1 MHTFEQF
8 NLPKAL
14 DKALVEL
21 NITTPTPI
29 QQKSFSVILSGRDM
43 MGIAQTGTGKTL
55 AYLLPILKQWKFA
68 QTDSPRVVILVPTR
82 ELVVQVVEVIE
93 SLTQYMSIRTL
104 GVYGGTNINTQR
116 KAVYD
121 GVDVLVGTPGRT
133 MDLALDGVIRFD
145 NLQKL
150 VIDEFDEILN
160 LGFRTQLTSILTMMK
175 GKKQNILF
183 SATMTEEVDE
193 ILDEYFD
200 FPEEVSLAASG
211 TPLDKIDQQLY
222 RVPNFYTKMNVL
234 MHLLNDKETFNRVL
248 IFINSKRLAD
258 VVMEKLNEAFPEEFT
273 VIHSNKSQNFR
284 LRSMAE
290 FQANELRGLLTTDIM
305 ARGLDISDITHVI
318 NLQFTDTPE
327 QYIHRIGRTGRADKT
342 GIAIS
347 LVDPKE
353 EEMLLAA
360 EMLMERELNEQVI
373 PEGVEISEKLM
384 EFEKS
389 KLKAKQLVKA
399 KKPIEKGAAFHQKSV
414 KNQKVNLGG
423 PGKRTPRKTKPRN
436 RAVEA
441 KRAAKRKKNKED

>member
-14 DKALVEL
+14 QKALDEL
-21 NITTPTPI
+21 QITTPTPI
-29 QQKSFSVILSGRDM
+29 QSKSFPVILSGRDV
-43 MGIAQTGTGKTL
+43 MGIAQTGTGKTY

-68 QTDSPRVVILVPTR
+68 QVDTPRVVIIVPTR
-82 ELVVQVVEVIE
+82 ELVVQVVDEVNK
-93 SLTQYMSIRTL
+93 LTQYMSIRSL

-121 GVDVLVGTPGRT
+121 GVDILVGTPGRM
-133 MDLALDGVIRFD
+133 MDLALDGVLRFD

-160 LGFRTQLTSILTMMK
+160 LGFRTQLTSILAMMRSK
-175 GKKQNILF
+175 RQNILF

-193 ILDEYFD
+193 VLEDFFD

-211 TPLDKIDQQLY
+211 TPLEKIDQQVYL
-222 RVPNFYTKMNVL
+222 VPNFYTKMNLL
-234 MHLLNDKETFNRVL
+234 MDLLQNKEEFNRVL

-258 VVMEKLNEAFPEEFT
+258 IVMEQLEEAFPEEFT

-290 FQANELRGLLTTDIM
+290 FQANVLRGLLTTDIM
-305 ARGLDISDITHVI
+305 ARGLDISDISHVI
-318 NLQFTDTPE
+318 NLQFTDSPE

-347 LVDPKE
+347 FVDPKE
-353 EEMLLAA
+353 EEMLLEA
-360 EMLMERELNEQVI
+360 EELMEKELRPMEI
-373 PEGVEISEKLM
+373 PATVEISDKLM

-389 KLKAKQLVKA
+389 KLKAKQLVKV
-399 KKPIEKGAAFHQKSV
+399 KKPLEKGAAFHAKKE
-414 KNQKVNLGG
+414 KNTKVNLGG
-423 PGKRTPRKTKPRN
+423 PGKRKPRKTKPRN

-441 KRAAKRKKNKED
+441 KRAAKKKKD

>member
-1 MHTFEQF
+1 METFEQF

-14 DKALVEL
+14 DKALNEL

-29 QQKSFSVILSGRDM
+29 QVKSLPVILSGRDM
-43 MGIAQTGTGKTL
+43 MGIAQTGTGKTF

-68 QTDSPRVVILVPTR
+68 NFESPRVVIIVPTR
-82 ELVVQVVEVIE
+82 ELVVQVVDVIE
-93 SLTQYMSIRTL
+93 KITQYMSIRTL

-116 KAVYD
+116 KAVYE
-121 GVDVLVGTPGRT
+121 GVDILVGTPGRM
-133 MDLALDGVIRFD
+133 MDLALDGVLRFD

-175 GKKQNILF
+175 NKRQNILF

-193 ILDEYFD
+193 VLDEYFD
-200 FPEEVSLAASG
+200 FPEEVSLAPSG
-211 TPLDKIDQQLY
+211 TPLEKINQLVY
-222 RVPNFYTKMNVL
+222 HVPNFNTKMNL
-234 MHLLNDKETFNRVL
+234 LLHLLEDKETYNRVL

-258 VVMEKLNEAFPEEFT
+258 VVMEKLDNAFPEEFT

-318 NLQFTDTPE
+318 NLQFTDSPE
-327 QYIHRIGRTGRADKT
+327 QYIHRIGRTGRADKE
-342 GIAIS
+342 GIALS

-353 EEMLLAA
+353 EEMLIAA
-360 EMLMERELNEQVI
+360 EALMEKELIVTEI
-373 PEGVEISEKLM
+373 PEVVEISTSLM

-389 KLKAKQLVKA
+389 KLKAKQLVKI
-399 KKPIEKGAAFHQKSV
+399 KKAEVKGEAFHKKKE
-414 KNQKVNLGG
+414 KNTKVNLGG
-423 PGKRTPRKTKPRN
+423 PGKRNPRKTKPRN

-441 KRAAKRKKNKED
+441 KRAAKRKNK

>member
-14 DKALVEL
+14 QKALDL
-21 NITTPTPI
+21 LQITTPTPI
-29 QQKSFSVILSGRDM
+29 QQKSFPVILSGRDM
-43 MGIAQTGTGKTL
+43 MGIAQTGTGKTY

-68 QTDSPRVVILVPTR
+68 HIDTPRVVIIVPTR
-82 ELVVQVVEVIE
+82 ELVVQVVEEVNK
-93 SLTQYMSIRTL
+93 LTQFMSIRTL
-104 GVYGGTNINTQR
+104 GIYGGTNINTQR

-121 GVDVLVGTPGRT
+121 GVDIVVGTPGRM
-133 MDLALDGVIRFD
+133 MDLALDGVLRFD

-160 LGFRTQLTSILTMMK
+160 LGFRTQLTSILSMMRNK
-175 GKKQNILF
+175 RQNILF

-193 ILDEYFD
+193 VLDDYFD

-211 TPLDKIDQQLY
+211 TPLEKIDQQLY
-222 RVPNFYTKMNVL
+222 RVPNFYTKMNLL
-234 MHLLNDKETFNRVL
+234 MHLLKDKETFNRVL

-258 VVMEKLNEAFPEEFT
+258 VVMEMLEEAYPEEFT

-305 ARGLDISDITHVI
+305 SRGLDISDISHVI
-318 NLQFTDTPE
+318 NLQFTDSPE
-327 QYIHRIGRTGRADKT
+327 QYIHRIGRTGRADKE
-342 GIAIS
+342 GVAIS
-347 LVDPKE
+347 FVDPKE
-353 EEMLLAA
+353 EDMLLEA
-360 EMLMERELNEQVI
+360 EALMEKELRIIEI
-373 PEGVEISEKLM
+373 PEDVEISEKLM

-389 KLKAKQLVKA
+389 KLKSKQLVKA
-399 KKPIEKGAAFHQKSV
+399 KKPIEKGAAFHDKKD

-423 PGKRTPRKTKPRN
+423 PGKRKPRKTKPRN

-441 KRAAKRKKNKED
+441 KRANKRKSNND

>member
-14 DKALVEL
+14 QKALDL
-21 NITTPTPI
+21 LQITTPTPI
-29 QQKSFSVILSGRDM
+29 QKKSFPMILSGRDM
-43 MGIAQTGTGKTL
+43 MGIAQTGTGKTY

-68 QTDSPRVVILVPTR
+68 HIDTPRVIIIVPTR
-82 ELVVQVVEVIE
+82 ELVVQVVEEVNK
-93 SLTQYMSIRTL
+93 LTQFMSIRTL
-104 GVYGGTNINTQR
+104 GIYGGTNINTQR

-121 GVDVLVGTPGRT
+121 GVDIVVGTPGRM
-133 MDLALDGVIRFD
+133 MDLALDGVLRFD

-160 LGFRTQLTSILTMMK
+160 LGFRTQLTSILSMMK
-175 GKKQNILF
+175 NKRQNILF

-193 ILDEYFD
+193 VLDDYFD

-211 TPLDKIDQQLY
+211 TPLEKIDQQLY
-222 RVPNFYTKMNVL
+222 KVPNFYTKMNLL
-234 MHLLNDKETFNRVL
+234 MHLLKDKETFNRVL

-258 VVMEKLNEAFPEEFT
+258 VVMDMLEEAYPEEFT

-305 ARGLDISDITHVI
+305 SRGLDISDISHVI
-318 NLQFTDTPE
+318 NLQFTDSPE
-327 QYIHRIGRTGRADKT
+327 QYIHRIGRTGRADKE
-342 GIAIS
+342 GVAIS
-347 LVDPKE
+347 FVDPKE
-353 EEMLLAA
+353 EDMLLEA
-360 EMLMERELNEQVI
+360 EALMEKELRIIDI
-373 PEGVEISEKLM
+373 PEEVEISDKLM

-399 KKPIEKGAAFHQKSV
+399 KKPIEKGAAFHDKKE

-423 PGKRTPRKTKPRN
+423 PGKRKPRKTKPRN
-436 RAVEA
+436 RAVDA
-441 KRAAKRKKNKED
+441 KRANKRKSNND